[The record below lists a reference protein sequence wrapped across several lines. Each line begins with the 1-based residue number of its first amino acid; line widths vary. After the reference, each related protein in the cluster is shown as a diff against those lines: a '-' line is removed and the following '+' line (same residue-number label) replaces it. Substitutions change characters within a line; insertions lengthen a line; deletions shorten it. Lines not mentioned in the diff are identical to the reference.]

1 MSQYTLFDTNG
12 ITCDGKDSIEN
23 KIKNTIKEIKERIN
37 SKDPNN
43 LIHCVQYFFQGT
55 NIQTSDMDFIEKLL
69 NIYST
74 YSIPIIFI
82 HTQTLIKKKSNL

>member
-43 LIHCVQYFFQGT
+43 LIHCV
-55 NIQTSDMDFIEKLL
+55 
-69 NIYST
+69 
-74 YSIPIIFI
+74 
-82 HTQTLIKKKSNL
+82 